1 MSGVVKH
8 NLETNND
15 RLITGRIPAYFP
27 ELNPDVS
34 MWKALKYLELQN
46 FWPTVMV
53 DLRHKVICNEQ
64 TEKSS

>member
-15 RLITGRIPAYFP
+15 RLIIWRNLAYSP

-46 FWPTVMV
+46 FCPTVMV
-53 DLRHKVICNEQ
+53 NLGHKVIYNEWP
-64 TEKSS
+64 EKSS